1 MKNILKLIKWLILGI
16 VVSQSMVYARSL
28 SNQKIILLTLNWP
41 PYVGEEF
48 PNNGYVY
55 LLVKKAFER
64 MGYLV
69 EIEFKPWNRV
79 IAIAR
84 KGKVDAFFPVYY
96 SKERTEYF
104 YMSNPVFGGPI
115 VFLTRREYPITYRNI
130 QALKTY
136 RIGLVKGY
144 VNTEE
149 IDQANFLKKDFAP
162 NDLINI
168 KKLIKGRVDLI
179 VIDKYVAYYL
189 IKKYFPNHRSELK
202 VLSPTIEYKNLY
214 VCFPKKRKNS
224 KKLLKDFNTSLSQLK
239 KDGTMD
245 KIFTNWKKVLRKD
258 VLIENINN

>member
-1 MKNILKLIKWLILGI
+1 
-16 VVSQSMVYARSL
+16 MVYAQGL
-28 SNQKIILLTLNWP
+28 SCRKITLLTLNWP
-41 PYVGEEF
+41 PYVGQEF
-48 PNNGYVY
+48 PDKGGIY
-55 LLVKKAFER
+55 LLVKKVFEK

-69 EIEFKPWNRV
+69 RIEFKPWNRI

-96 SKERTEYF
+96 SKERRKYF
-104 YMSNPVFGGPI
+104 YMSNPMFGGPI
-115 VFLTRREYPITYRNI
+115 VFLTRREYPLIYWNI
-130 QALKTY
+130 QALKPY

-144 VNTEE
+144 VNTED
-149 IDQANFLKKDFAP
+149 IDHANFLKKDFAP

-189 IKKYFPNHRSELK
+189 TKKYLANHISKLK
-202 VLSPTIEYKNLY
+202 ILSPSIEYKNFY

-224 KKLLKDFNTSLSQLK
+224 KKLLKDFNTGLSELK
-239 KDGTMD
+239 KDGTIDMIYND
-245 KIFTNWKKVLRKD
+245 WKETLSKD

>member
-1 MKNILKLIKWLILGI
+1 MKYFFKLIKWLVPGVII
-16 VVSQSMVYARSL
+16 TYSMIFARSL
-28 SNQKIILLTLNWP
+28 STQKILLLTLNWS

-48 PNNGYVY
+48 PNNGSVY
-55 LLVKKAFER
+55 LLVKKAFEK

-96 SKERTEYF
+96 SKERTKYF

-115 VFLTRREYPITYRNI
+115 VFLTRREYPITHRNI
-130 QALKTY
+130 EALKTY

-189 IKKYFPNHRSELK
+189 IKKYFPNHISKLK
-202 VLSPTIEYKNLY
+202 VLSPSIEYKNLY

-224 KKLLKDFNTSLSQLK
+224 KKLLQDFNTGLSQLK
-239 KDGTMD
+239 KDGTVD
-245 KIFTNWKKVLRKD
+245 KIFNNWKKVLSKE
-258 VLIENINN
+258 VLIEDMNN